1 MPIDINNLRT
11 YRGGEP
17 EKWRKYMADRFKD
30 PAIVDQVIAA
40 DDKWRETTKLI
51 DHMRRDVN
59 KLQKEVIAPKK
70 KAKEPCDEE
79 VAQMKALQKKIKTNQ
94 VSSQI

>member
-59 KLQKEVIAPKK
+59 KLIAAVHSESNCFKRLR
-70 KAKEPCDEE
+70 CGC
-79 VAQMKALQKKIKTNQ
+79 V
-94 VSSQI
+94 